1 MHAPRGHAH
10 AVDGAGRCRTADREG
25 RSGWKMD
32 EEGRTGG
39 RGKHRKGM
47 MGWEGRKTT
56 HRVAGRWRKSDR

>member
-39 RGKHRKGM
+39 REVGGTQKGDDGKVG
-47 MGWEGRKTT
+47 
-56 HRVAGRWRKSDR
+56 

>member
-39 RGKHRKGM
+39 REDRR
-47 MGWEGRKTT
+47 EGGGGDTER
-56 HRVAGRWRKSDR
+56 G